1 MQGKLH
7 HYQVSPVRGN
17 DRRPGRPV
25 RILVHGEMPMFY
37 FRHVLDQN
45 QSIAKHVHLI
55 IFLVS
60 YPMVNLNVNTNR
72 NTINMPE
79 NRKKKK
85 PKTNCDVAYDY
96 ADVMVTSL

>member
-1 MQGKLH
+1 MRNNNCRQ
-7 HYQVSPVRGN
+7 Y
-17 DRRPGRPV
+17 PGLL
-25 RILVHGEMPMFY
+25 IFY

-45 QSIAKHVHLI
+45 QSIVKHVHLI

-60 YPMVNLNVNTNR
+60 YPMVNSNVNTNR
-72 NTINMPE
+72 NTINTPE

-96 ADVMVTSL
+96 ADVMVISS